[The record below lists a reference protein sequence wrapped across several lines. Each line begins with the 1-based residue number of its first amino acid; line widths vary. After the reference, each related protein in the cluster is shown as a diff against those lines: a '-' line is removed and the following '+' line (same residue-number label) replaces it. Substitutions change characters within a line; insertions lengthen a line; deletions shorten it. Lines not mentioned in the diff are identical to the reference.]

1 MGVSGLHKLRG
12 ACYVIH
18 DAMAARKA
26 EGTAP
31 AKSMQRWGLR
41 TMHHLRILTISVLLG
56 FLAACSSPQD
66 DAAKAQERSYDAQ
79 EKVATQRLELID
91 QYRTCIEEASGDS
104 LKIEGCD
111 SYLRA
116 AEALK

>member
-1 MGVSGLHKLRG
+1 
-12 ACYVIH
+12 
-18 DAMAARKA
+18 
-26 EGTAP
+26 
-31 AKSMQRWGLR
+31 
-41 TMHHLRILTISVLLG
+41 MHHLKILTITVLLG

-66 DAAKAQERSYDAQ
+66 NAAKAQERSYDAQ

-91 QYRTCIEEASGDS
+91 QYRACIEEASGDS